1 MELFVKADFQ
11 KCFSMFWRNPCRKPK
26 VYDEFCTKIGTRP
39 VHADSTCQL
48 EWETRGQTCVITWFS
63 AATLWLPLLAPIG
76 TQRSGGKGRYPA
88 KLHVNLKLTCDHTL
102 PPSLKKKK
110 PDRETRDKQKNPAGS
125 NLICD
130 VFLFSTNVFFY
141 RILLWLTF

>member
-110 PDRETRDKQKNPAGS
+110 SQIAKLVISRNIPLGRTLFVMCFYFQKMFFS
-125 NLICD
+125 IESFCD
-130 VFLFSTNVFFY
+130 
-141 RILLWLTF
+141 

>member
-48 EWETRGQTCVITWFS
+48 EWETRGQTCIITWFS

-88 KLHVNLKLTCDHTL
+88 KLHVNLKLTCDHTI
-102 PPSLKKKK
+102 PPSLKKKSQIAK
-110 PDRETRDKQKNPAGS
+110 LVISRKIPLGRTLFVMCFYFQQMFFSIES
-125 NLICD
+125 FCD
-130 VFLFSTNVFFY
+130 
-141 RILLWLTF
+141 